1 MLKFIKNW
9 LDRLAKENEKSFAN
23 GRLDCCDL
31 NKPKNSNIQTAN
43 SNKNK
48 S

>member
-9 LDRLAKENEKSFAN
+9 LDRLAKENEKSFGI

-31 NKPKNSNIQTAN
+31 NKPKNT
-43 SNKNK
+43 NKQYVQNPDK
-48 S
+48 K